1 MEPNNGGESDPVWR
15 HEPALTKTEFW
26 SKAAAWSFGLWSL
39 VVLLAANW
47 IASAVVRSI
56 EANEKFRAEF
66 QEYVKLTER
75 RMILLEERQSIVLKW
90 IASDEARERRL
101 DKDKPK

>member
-15 HEPALTKTEFW
+15 HEPVLSKVEFW

-47 IASAVVRSI
+47 IAGAVVRSI
-56 EANEKFRAEF
+56 EANERFRAEF
-66 QEYVKLTER
+66 ADYVKITER
-75 RMILLEERQSIVLKW
+75 RLILVEERQAVVLKW
-90 IASDEARERRL
+90 IASEELERRL